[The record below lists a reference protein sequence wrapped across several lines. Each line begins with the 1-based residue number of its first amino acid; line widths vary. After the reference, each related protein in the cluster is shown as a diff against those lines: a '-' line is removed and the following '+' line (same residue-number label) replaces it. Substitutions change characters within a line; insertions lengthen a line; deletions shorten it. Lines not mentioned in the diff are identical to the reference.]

1 MPKPIQAVTKRKR
14 GRPATG
20 QNPMI
25 GGRVRQETI
34 DAMDEWAKAN
44 GLTRSEAMGLLLEAG
59 LKRPPKVG
67 TSQKGQRPKT

>member
-1 MPKPIQAVTKRKR
+1 MAKAAQATTKRKR

-25 GGRVRQETI
+25 GARVRQETI
-34 DAMDEWAKAN
+34 DAMDEWASAN

-59 LKRPPKVG
+59 LKRPPKIA
-67 TSQKGQRPKT
+67 KP